1 MDRENSPAL
10 DGRQL
15 SARRWSVRS
24 QLGKYCRRSK
34 PTTQTSKQVTLD
46 VFYGGSQ
53 CSRFDQFELKPTA
66 FDLTNLSGSTHWIL
80 ADPKDASKAFD
91 RISQI
96 VSDNTSVGANRNNLA
111 IR

>member
-34 PTTQTSKQVTLD
+34 PTTQTSKQGTLD
-46 VFYGGSQ
+46 VFYGGQSMFSI
-53 CSRFDQFELKPTA
+53 CSFRAQTPA
-66 FDLTNLSGSTHWIL
+66 FDFTNSSGSTHWIW
-80 ADPKDASKAFD
+80 
-91 RISQI
+91 QI
-96 VSDNTSVGANRNNLA
+96 QKMEIKHSIGSVKWFLTTLVLD
-111 IR
+111 